1 MAAGG
6 PEQAAKP
13 VPLSSLEVMIDF
25 DLGRTA
31 VSLSDLESWKA
42 GSVVTLDPPSR
53 ADGVEVTLR
62 ANGQVI
68 GTGDL
73 VKIDDR
79 LGVRISR
86 LLFAT

>member
-1 MAAGG
+1 MAANA

-13 VPLSSLEVMIDF
+13 VPLTSLEVMVDF

-31 VSLSDLESWKA
+31 VSLADLESWKA
-42 GSVVTLDPPSR
+42 GSVVKLDPPAR
-53 ADGVEVTLR
+53 GEGVEVTLR